1 MGALVADTL
10 TSVIQTAV
18 TNNVN
23 PFDYLVA
30 LQKNKS
36 QVHKNP
42 ANWLPWNYK
51 NNLQSEKTTSP
62 LKSIV

>member
-1 MGALVADTL
+1 LVADTL

-42 ANWLPWNYK
+42 TNWLPWNYK
-51 NNLQSEKTTSP
+51 NNLQSEKTTSL
-62 LKSIV
+62 LKSVA